1 MSNIQPITPKQ
12 VAYIRRNISKMPFH
26 IMRSHLQVSTGVMY
40 EWFKNVYQPDKQIV
54 VDEEENE
61 LHGTYLV
68 TLNQFNYM
76 VKFSVPIEYHT
87 IQFCGHLIGY
97 DYEVCKLS
105 YWEYNHLRNHIP
117 CINIKTDGNH
127 VSHFWATTKLW
138 KE

>member
-1 MSNIQPITPKQ
+1 MSNIQAITPKQ
-12 VAYIRRNISKMPFH
+12 VAYIRRNISKMTFH
-26 IMRSHLQVSTGVMY
+26 VMRSQLKVSNGVMY
-40 EWFKNVYQPDKQIV
+40 EWMKNVYQPNKQVI

-76 VKFSVPIEYHT
+76 VNFNVPIEYHT
-87 IQFCGHLIGY
+87 IQFCKHEVGY

-117 CINIKTDGNH
+117 CINIRTDANY
-127 VSHFWATTKLW
+127 VFNFWATTKIW

>member
-1 MSNIQPITPKQ
+1 MSNIKKRKAKRIEYIQSKIKSKDSDTQ
-12 VAYIRRNISKMPFH
+12 VV
-26 IMRSHLQVSTGVMY
+26 L
-40 EWFKNVYQPDKQIV
+40 
-54 VDEEENE
+54 DEEDNE

-76 VKFSVPIEYHT
+76 VKFDVPIEYHT
-87 IQFCGHLIGY
+87 IQFCGHLIGF
-97 DYEVCKLS
+97 DYEVGKLGD
-105 YWEYNHLRNHIP
+105 WEYNYLRNHIP

>member
-1 MSNIQPITPKQ
+1 
-12 VAYIRRNISKMPFH
+12 
-26 IMRSHLQVSTGVMY
+26 MRSQLKVTDYRMY
-40 EWFKNVYQPDKQIV
+40 ELFKIVYQPDKQVV
-54 VDEEENE
+54 VDEEDNE

-76 VKFSVPIEYHT
+76 VNFSVPIEFNT
-87 IQFCGHLIGY
+87 IQFCGHKVGFE
-97 DYEVCKLS
+97 YEVCKLG

-138 KE
+138 RE

>member
-1 MSNIQPITPKQ
+1 MSNIQPITAKQ
-12 VAYIRRNISKMPFH
+12 VAYIRRNISKLPFH
-26 IMRSHLQVSTGVMY
+26 IMRSNLQVSTGVMY
-40 EWFKNVYQPDKQIV
+40 EWFKNVYQPDKQVV
-54 VDEEENE
+54 VDEEDNE

-105 YWEYNHLRNHIP
+105 DWEYNHLRSNIP
-117 CINIKTDGNH
+117 CINIKTDGNY
-127 VSHFWATTKLW
+127 VSNFWSTTKLW